1 MAFAV
6 QKMQTD
12 NEREHKHTHKYE
24 QKYAYIGSKMPL
36 IIVQARFDWNS
47 FL

>member
-6 QKMQTD
+6 QTMQTD
-12 NEREHKHTHKYE
+12 NERKHKHTHTIK

-36 IIVQARFDWNS
+36 IIVQARFD
-47 FL
+47 